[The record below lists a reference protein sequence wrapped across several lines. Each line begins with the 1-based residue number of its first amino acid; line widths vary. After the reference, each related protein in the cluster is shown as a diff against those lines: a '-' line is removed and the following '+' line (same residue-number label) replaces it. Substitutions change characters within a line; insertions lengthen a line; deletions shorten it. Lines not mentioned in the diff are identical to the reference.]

1 MKVENKGSNDIFDVF
16 LQSQADQDK
25 LTCYYYDKDPLL
37 LIKPVKVEMANLEP
51 DIYLLHDII
60 RDSDIE
66 FIKNLAAPRV
76 GFYQLLYGTL
86 DTCQKIAYR
95 IKDLIFSW
103 VAP

>member
-1 MKVENKGSNDIFDVF
+1 
-16 LQSQADQDK
+16 
-25 LTCYYYDKDPLL
+25 
-37 LIKPVKVEMANLEP
+37 MANLEP

-76 GFYQLLYGTL
+76 GFYQLIYGRL
-86 DTCQKIAYR
+86 DTCWKIAYR

-103 VAP
+103 VAPGKEKFNKLVRFDLLH

>member
-1 MKVENKGSNDIFDVF
+1 MEGSNDIFDVFAKTLWF

-76 GFYQLLYGTL
+76 GFYQLVYG
-86 DTCQKIAYR
+86 
-95 IKDLIFSW
+95 IFSW